1 MLAKLLRNLM
11 LGQVILGAGLG
22 YLLFRLGFAP
32 PWVMPALALGLPFFT
47 MVLVDVTSAVMSR
60 ADEPLPLWLRS
71 VLGEIRAGF
80 TLFLFRQ
87 PWTANPPRLLPATS
101 PLSKVPVV
109 LVHGYMCNHRLW
121 DDVANTLRA
130 NGHAVYAVNLEPLFT
145 SIDEYA
151 PIVEEAVEAL
161 CSHAGVNQVALVGHS
176 MGGLAIRA
184 WMRSHGVQRA
194 ARVITLGTPHAGTQV
209 ARYTRSPNGQQ
220 MGWQSQWLADLA
232 ATESKEVRA
241 LKRIAITAQ
250 DNIVYPQRAQVLPEV
265 TAKVFEGIGHVQM
278 CLHPPVIQ
286 WLADQLS
293 EVATTPNR
301 K

>member
-1 MLAKLLRNLM
+1 MNKRGQGRFIKINRSKRPPLAD
-11 LGQVILGAGLG
+11 IDG
-22 YLLFRLGFAP
+22 YAEGIAR
-32 PWVMPALALGLPFFT
+32 
-47 MVLVDVTSAVMSR
+47 R
-60 ADEPLPLWLRS
+60 
-71 VLGEIRAGF
+71 
-80 TLFLFRQ
+80 
-87 PWTANPPRLLPATS
+87 
-101 PLSKVPVV
+101 
-109 LVHGYMCNHRLW
+109 
-121 DDVANTLRA
+121 
-130 NGHAVYAVNLEPLFT
+130 
-145 SIDEYA
+145 
-151 PIVEEAVEAL
+151 VEEVLAATGAARVIM
-161 CSHAGVNQVALVGHS
+161 VGHS